1 VSNSA
6 ACYVTSCLWVEM
18 KLVNYCMLQ
27 LHVCSSRL
35 AVGEKLKLLKV
46 PIVIGTVP
54 LRQQVEDL
62 EADTGEPLLSNTN
75 LRKKIFIHS

>member
-1 VSNSA
+1 VSNSV

-27 LHVCSSRL
+27 LHVCSSGL
-35 AVGEKLKLLKV
+35 AMGEKQLLKV

-62 EADTGEPLLSNTN
+62 EADTGEPLLSDTN
-75 LRKKIFIHS
+75 LCKKIFIHS